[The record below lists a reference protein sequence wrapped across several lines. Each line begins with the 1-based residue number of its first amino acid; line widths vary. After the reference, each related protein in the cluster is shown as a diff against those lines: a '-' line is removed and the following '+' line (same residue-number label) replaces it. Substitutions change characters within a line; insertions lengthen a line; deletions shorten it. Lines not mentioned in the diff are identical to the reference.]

1 MTYLLMNDVIFA
13 HKPRLL
19 DVAVRLKRST
29 YAALGL
35 AVNCA
40 WEYPMQLGNGRTG
53 LVLAVGLGGITGGRS
68 LRSMSA
74 LLMLRQDGSS
84 VARSV

>member
-1 MTYLLMNDVIFA
+1 MMTYLLMNDVIFA

-19 DVAVRLKRST
+19 DVAVQLKRST

-53 LVLAVGLGGITGGRS
+53 LVLAVGLGGITGGGVCG
-68 LRSMSA
+68 L
-74 LLMLRQDGSS
+74 
-84 VARSV
+84 